1 LKFLKKIAKKKF
13 FTSQTCQLANTTN
26 RRREEEEEEEEEERA
41 FYGRNSERRSARSF
55 DSASLSRSHHE
66 ARHAEA
72 TIEQTNAA
80 TGAEDVRIRSRLLR
94 RIGLVLLLF
103 LVFFFFVVVVL

>member
-1 LKFLKKIAKKKF
+1 MKFLKKNREKKILHI
-13 FTSQTCQLANTTN
+13 TLANTTN
-26 RRREEEEEEEEEERA
+26 RRREEEEEEEEERA
-41 FYGRNSERRSARSF
+41 FYGRNSGRRSARSF
-55 DSASLSRSHHE
+55 NSASLSRSHHE

-80 TGAEDVRIRSRLLR
+80 TGAEDVRTRSRLLR

>member
-1 LKFLKKIAKKKF
+1 MKFLKKNSSYTHTLRK
-13 FTSQTCQLANTTN
+13 LVNRTN
-26 RRREEEEEEEEEERA
+26 RRREEEEEEEERA

-55 DSASLSRSHHE
+55 NSASLSRSHHE

-80 TGAEDVRIRSRLLR
+80 TGAKDVLTRSRLLR
-94 RIGLVLLLF
+94 RIGLVLLF
-103 LVFFFFVVVVL
+103 LVFFFFGVVL